1 MIRNIL
7 YQQQEERN
15 VLLNQAYINRIDDDT
30 IADYLKTILIK
41 LITGP
46 RRVGKSVLA
55 LQLQKNHNFAYLN
68 FDDDLLLKNF
78 DEDAIIQSL
87 NDVYKDFTYLLLDEI
102 QNLTEWELWVNKLYR
117 RGVNLVITG
126 SNSKLL
132 SHEMASTLT
141 GRYIQITVFPFSFSE
156 TVRYSKQLLTETTQ
170 ATPTETGKMLAML
183 HTYLFNGGFPETVLN
198 PGLLK
203 NYLTSLFDSILLK
216 DILKRFR
223 VRQTQQFYDLSNFLL
238 SNYTNLFSFNQI
250 KEDLNF
256 NSVAT
261 VQKFIGYLE
270 EPYLFQ
276 HITRY
281 NNKIKKHQKTAQKI
295 YVIDNGFVKARLFE
309 LSPNYG
315 LLLENLVFVELLRR
329 NYKPE
334 LELFYYRTR
343 NDREIDF
350 LIRKGHRIKQLIQVC
365 YDINQ
370 PKTLKRELD
379 SLTEAAIEL
388 KCDDL
393 LLITWDKEERISAN
407 ELTIQLMPAYKW
419 LIVFGETEIDK
430 V

>member
-1 MIRNIL
+1 
-7 YQQQEERN
+7 
-15 VLLNQAYINRIDDDT
+15 
-30 IADYLKTILIK
+30 
-41 LITGP
+41 
-46 RRVGKSVLA
+46 
-55 LQLQKNHNFAYLN
+55 
-68 FDDDLLLKNF
+68 
-78 DEDAIIQSL
+78 
-87 NDVYKDFTYLLLDEI
+87 
-102 QNLTEWELWVNKLYR
+102 
-117 RGVNLVITG
+117 
-126 SNSKLL
+126 
-132 SHEMASTLT
+132 MASTLT

-203 NYLTSLFDSILLK
+203 NYLSSLFDSILLK

-295 YVIDNGFVKARLFE
+295 YVIDNGFVKARSFE

-315 LLLENLVFVELLRR
+315 RLLENLVFVELLRR

-379 SLTEAAIEL
+379 ALTEAAIEL